1 MDATDIGERAQPD
14 KHRIRDAWYDM
25 FLLMSGRPVYFY
37 QEKFWNVMKL
47 LYILRFIYEVNIA
60 QSKVSKVILENAGSV
75 TVLPNLPV

>member
-1 MDATDIGERAQPD
+1 
-14 KHRIRDAWYDM
+14 
-25 FLLMSGRPVYFY
+25 
-37 QEKFWNVMKL
+37 MKL